1 MSDNPGKPTEPWTSS
16 GDQLQTELIYA
27 GFWQRVLATL
37 IDTIVLC
44 IVLFPILLSIY
55 PDFLESEAFIQGP
68 TDFLLSWIVPALY
81 VIIFL
86 NMKGA
91 TPGKMVMA
99 IRVVD
104 SRTFGKP
111 SLGSLVVRYF
121 GLFLSTIPLGLGF
134 LWVAWDK
141 EKRGFHDKLAGTA
154 VIVVQKT
161 GKQD

>member
-1 MSDNPGKPTEPWTSS
+1 M
-16 GDQLQTELIYA
+16 
-27 GFWQRVLATL
+27 
-37 IDTIVLC
+37 
-44 IVLFPILLSIY
+44 LFPILLSIY